1 MSCSLGS
8 HTSFRSRPV
17 TVLSNVILSPR
28 SIIPLR
34 LRRVERLRHF
44 VHGTERR
51 RGNRRGRLAVG
62 VQPVVASHH
71 ICHLAGIIGID
82 VVIHTR
88 SISYGDD
95 TAAARNLVLLSQTI
109 IIGVE
114 ALVRASFHRVVCIQ
128 RNVLEMIAAEILQRR
143 HLSLQHRG
151 VRLRTAVGELL
162 GISTSYVSSI
172 ERGKRGASGTLLKKM
187 HDTFMFSYDYMLGT
201 SASRMA
207 EGAAVV
213 REDAAPYGDANLSS
227 LLSSCSRQDLDV
239 CFRLCRAYLMSK
251 EN

>member
-1 MSCSLGS
+1 MNPNVSNNYAKHNVSVS
-8 HTSFRSRPV
+8 AQNNSVDPESTS
-17 TVLSNVILSPR
+17 
-28 SIIPLR
+28 
-34 LRRVERLRHF
+34 
-44 VHGTERR
+44 ERR
-51 RGNRRGRLAVG
+51 DKRFGYMMRQERQAMGL
-62 VQPVVASHH
+62 
-71 ICHLAGIIGID
+71 
-82 VVIHTR
+82 T
-88 SISYGDD
+88 
-95 TAAARNLVLLSQTI
+95 QT
-109 IIGVE
+109 E
-114 ALVRASFHRVVCIQ
+114 L
-128 RNVLEMIAAEILQRR
+128 
-143 HLSLQHRG
+143 
-151 VRLRTAVGELL
+151 GELL